1 MQVLR
6 YTFNKVAKWINMQKF
21 KFACQ
26 KSFYFTTSM
35 TVIFFLLGIL
45 KKWYKLV
52 KWKWQAYN
60 MISYLLDDTPAFG
73 NLKSG
78 CIW

>member
-26 KSFYFTTSM
+26 KSFYFN
-35 TVIFFLLGIL
+35 VCYLFLTGNFEKVVQASQVKMAGI
-45 KKWYKLV
+45 
-52 KWKWQAYN
+52 
-60 MISYLLDDTPAFG
+60 
-73 NLKSG
+73 
-78 CIW
+78 